1 MCFCFSFENRGGL
14 PTLTFD
20 ILAVTGQYISPPIS
34 LRTISPANIPPDNIP
49 PGVTSSPHP
58 THILLYLSTP
68 ESVYFD
74 YFSYY
79 AA

>member
-20 ILAVTGQYISPPIS
+20 ILAVTGQY
-34 LRTISPANIPPDNIP
+34 LPANIPPDNIP